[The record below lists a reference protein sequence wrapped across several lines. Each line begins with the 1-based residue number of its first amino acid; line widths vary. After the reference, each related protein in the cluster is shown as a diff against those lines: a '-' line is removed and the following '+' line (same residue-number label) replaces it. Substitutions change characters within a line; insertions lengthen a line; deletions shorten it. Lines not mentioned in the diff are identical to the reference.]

1 MLRVSNLRKLVK
13 PSAPCRE
20 ILVDLLGTEVGAPV
34 SAGLPVDILE
44 GTVVATGAGYDF
56 TNAVL
61 RATVAGSCPE
71 SSELTFS
78 ITGTG
83 PVPTLGVYNGNP
95 AIANISSILVSVIYG
110 AAYAAYRRFG
120 PRPEDTGWALL
131 GAPVTI
137 PAGAPYELKCSI
149 ADNWVGVW
157 LNGTR
162 IAREAVSP
170 KIMKQLYPW
179 RVDVGRDIYSAP
191 YTTYTG
197 HVDSVRLAYGALP
210 DIDVL

>member
-1 MLRVSNLRKLVK
+1 MLRVSHLRKLVK
-13 PSAPCRE
+13 PSPPCRE

-34 SAGLPVDILE
+34 SAGLPADILE

-56 TNAVL
+56 TNAWL
-61 RATVAGSCPE
+61 RVTVAGSCPE

-83 PVPTLGVYNGNP
+83 PVPTLGVYSPGP
-95 AIANISSILVSVIYG
+95 SSIIANIFVSVISET
-110 AAYAAYRRFG
+110 AYAAYRRFG
-120 PRPEDTGWALL
+120 PGPGDHGWALL

-162 IAREAVSP
+162 IARAAVTP
-170 KIMKQLYPW
+170 GILKTPYQWM
-179 RVDVGRDIYSAP
+179 VDVGRDIYSAP
-191 YTTYTG
+191 YATYTG

>member
-34 SAGLPVDILE
+34 SAGLPAYILK
-44 GTVVATGAGYDF
+44 GAVVTTGAGYDF

-61 RATVAGSCPE
+61 RVTVAGSCPE

-83 PVPTLGVYNGNP
+83 PVPTLGVY
-95 AIANISSILVSVIYG
+95 SSAILVSVISET
-110 AAYAAYRRFG
+110 AYAAFRRFG
-120 PRPEDTGWALL
+120 PGHGDAAWALL
-131 GAPVTI
+131 GAPVTTS
-137 PAGAPYELKCSI
+137 AGAPYELKCSI

-162 IAREAVSP
+162 IAREAVNP
-170 KIMKQLYPW
+170 GAMKTPYQW
-179 RVDVGRDIYSAP
+179 IVDVGRDIYSAP
-191 YTTYTG
+191 SATYTG

>member
-1 MLRVSNLRKLVK
+1 MLRISNLRKLVK
-13 PSAPCRE
+13 PSARCRE

-34 SAGLPVDILE
+34 SAGLPADILE

-61 RATVAGSCPE
+61 RVTVAGSCPE

-83 PVPTLGVYNGNP
+83 PVPTLGVYN
-95 AIANISSILVSVIYG
+95 ASLITLSILVSVISG
-110 AAYAAYRRFG
+110 TAYADYRRFG
-120 PRPEDTGWALL
+120 PRPEDTGWALG

-137 PAGAPYELKCSI
+137 SAGAPYELKCSI

-162 IAREAVSP
+162 IARAAVSP
-170 KIMKQLYPW
+170 GDLKTPYPW
-179 RVDVGRDIYSAP
+179 SVEVGRDIYSAP
-191 YTTYTG
+191 YKTYTG

>member
-1 MLRVSNLRKLVK
+1 MLRVSHLRKLVK

-61 RATVAGSCPE
+61 RATVAASCPE

-83 PVPTLGVYNGNP
+83 PVPTLGVSTPNYSAVTN
-95 AIANISSILVSVIYG
+95 ILVSVISET
-110 AAYAAYRRFG
+110 AYAAYRKFG
-120 PRPEDTGWALL
+120 PRPEDNGWALL
-131 GAPVTI
+131 GAPVTS

-170 KIMKQLYPW
+170 GIMKSPNPLT
-179 RVDVGRDIYSAP
+179 VEVGRDIYSAP
-191 YTTYTG
+191 YDTYTG

>member
-1 MLRVSNLRKLVK
+1 MLRVSHLRKLVK
-13 PSAPCRE
+13 PSTPCPE

-61 RATVAGSCPE
+61 RVTSAGSCPKP
-71 SSELTFS
+71 SELTFS

-83 PVPTLGVYNGNP
+83 PVPTLGVYG
-95 AIANISSILVSVIYG
+95 AHLANATILVSVISG
-110 AAYAAYRRFG
+110 AAYAVGSGY
-120 PRPEDTGWALL
+120 GWALS

-137 PAGAPYELKCSI
+137 SAGEPYELKCSI
-149 ADNWVGVW
+149 SDNWVGVW

-162 IAREAVSP
+162 IAREAV
-170 KIMKQLYPW
+170 YPGILKTPNPW
-179 RVDVGRDIYSAP
+179 TVDVGRDIYSVT

>member
-1 MLRVSNLRKLVK
+1 MLRVSHLRKLVK
-13 PSAPCRE
+13 PSPPCRD

-34 SAGLPVDILE
+34 SAGLPADILE

-56 TNAVL
+56 TDAWL
-61 RATVAGSCPE
+61 RVTVAGSCPE

-83 PVPTLGVYNGNP
+83 PVPTLGVHNTHP
-95 AIANISSILVSVIYG
+95 AAVSPILVSVISET
-110 AAYAAYRRFG
+110 AYAAYRKFG
-120 PRPEDTGWALL
+120 PRPEDNGWALL
-131 GAPVTI
+131 FVPVTV
-137 PAGAPYELKCSI
+137 PAGVPYEFKCSI

-162 IAREAVSP
+162 IARADVSP
-170 KIMKQLYPW
+170 GILKTPNPW
-179 RVDVGRDIYSAP
+179 IVDVGRDIYSDP
-191 YTTYTG
+191 YATYTG

>member
-1 MLRVSNLRKLVK
+1 MLRVSHLRKLVK
-13 PSAPCRE
+13 PIAPCLD
-20 ILVDLLGTEVGAPV
+20 ILVDLLGTEVGVPV

-44 GTVVATGAGYDF
+44 GTVVATGSGYDF

-83 PVPTLGVYNGNP
+83 PVPTLGVYPTNSY
-95 AIANISSILVSVIYG
+95 SSQILATSVGG

-120 PRPEDTGWALL
+120 QRPEDTGWAL
-131 GAPVTI
+131 GAPLTI
-137 PAGAPYELKCSI
+137 SAGAPYELKYSI

-162 IAREAVSP
+162 IARGTVSP
-170 KIMKQLYPW
+170 GSMKQPNPW
-179 RVDVGRDIYSAP
+179 IVDVGRDIYSAP
-191 YTTYTG
+191 YDTYTG
-197 HVDSVRLAYGALP
+197 HVDSVSFANGALP

>member
-1 MLRVSNLRKLVK
+1 MLRVSHLRKLVK
-13 PSAPCRE
+13 TSAPCPE

-61 RATVAGSCPE
+61 RARVPWSCQE

-83 PVPTLGVYNGNP
+83 PVPTLGVYNYP
-95 AIANISSILVSVIYG
+95 DSATILVSVISQT
-110 AAYAAYRRFG
+110 AYAAFRPVYG
-120 PRPEDTGWALL
+120 PTPGYAEWALL
-131 GAPVTI
+131 GAPVTV
-137 PAGAPYELKCSI
+137 PAGVPYEFKCSI

-162 IAREAVSP
+162 IARAAVSP
-170 KIMKQLYPW
+170 GALKTPFPW
-179 RVDVGRDIYSAP
+179 TVDVGRDIYSAP
-191 YTTYTG
+191 YATYTG

>member
-1 MLRVSNLRKLVK
+1 MLRVSHLRKLVK
-13 PSAPCRE
+13 PSAPCRD

-83 PVPTLGVYNGNP
+83 PVPTLVVYND
-95 AIANISSILVSVIYG
+95 SSYSGPPNILVSVISET
-110 AAYAAYRRFG
+110 AYAAYVRFG
-120 PRPEDTGWALL
+120 PRPQDTGWTIL
-131 GAPVTI
+131 GAPVTS

-170 KIMKQLYPW
+170 GALKTPYPW
-179 RVDVGRDIYSAP
+179 IVDVGRDIYSAP
-191 YTTYTG
+191 YNTYTG
-197 HVDSVRLAYGALP
+197 HVDSVGLAYGALP

>member
-1 MLRVSNLRKLVK
+1 MLRVSHLRKLVK
-13 PSAPCRE
+13 PRAQCLD

-34 SAGLPVDILE
+34 SAGLPADILK

-56 TNAVL
+56 TNAWL
-61 RATVAGSCPE
+61 RVSVAGSCPE

-83 PVPTLGVYNGNP
+83 PVPTLGVYDDSPVGPN
-95 AIANISSILVSVIYG
+95 ILVSVISGTVYT
-110 AAYAAYRRFG
+110 AYRRI
-120 PRPEDTGWALL
+120 GWA
-131 GAPVTI
+131 GVYVPVTI

-162 IAREAVSP
+162 IARAVVSP
-170 KIMKQLYPW
+170 GILKTPYQWM
-179 RVDVGRDIYSAP
+179 VDVGRDIYSAP
-191 YTTYTG
+191 YATYTG

>member
-1 MLRVSNLRKLVK
+1 MLRVSHLRKLVK
-13 PSAPCRE
+13 PTPCPD

-34 SAGLPVDILE
+34 SAGLPADILE

-61 RATVAGSCPE
+61 RATVAPSCPE

-83 PVPTLGVYNGNP
+83 PVPTLGVYSYETNDL
-95 AIANISSILVSVIYG
+95 NILLTVLSET
-110 AAYAAYRRFG
+110 AYAASA
-120 PRPEDTGWALL
+120 PGWTLMYV
-131 GAPVTI
+131 PVTI

-149 ADNWVGVW
+149 ADTWVGVW

-162 IAREAVSP
+162 IARKAVP
-170 KIMKQLYPW
+170 PGIMKTPYPW
-179 RVDVGRDIYSAP
+179 MVDVGCDIYSAP
-191 YTTYTG
+191 YKTYTG

>member
-1 MLRVSNLRKLVK
+1 MLRVSHLRKLVK

-61 RATVAGSCPE
+61 RVTAPGSCPE
-71 SSELTFS
+71 YSELTFS

-83 PVPTLGVYNGNP
+83 PVPTLGVYNYG
-95 AIANISSILVSVIYG
+95 ILVSVISG
-110 AAYAAYRRFG
+110 AAYAAFRQYG
-120 PRPEDTGWALL
+120 PRPEDVGWALL

-137 PAGAPYELKCSI
+137 SAGAPYELKCSI

-170 KIMKQLYPW
+170 GALKGPYPW
-179 RVDVGRDIYSAP
+179 TVDVGWDMYSAP
-191 YTTYTG
+191 SDTYTG
-197 HVDSVRLAYGALP
+197 HVDSVRLAHGALP

>member
-1 MLRVSNLRKLVK
+1 MLRVSHLRKLVK
-13 PSAPCRE
+13 PSPPCRE

-34 SAGLPVDILE
+34 SRGLPADILE

-61 RATVAGSCPE
+61 RVSVAGSCPE
-71 SSELTFS
+71 SPELTFS

-83 PVPTLGVYNGNP
+83 PVPTLGVDNGGSH
-95 AIANISSILVSVIYG
+95 ALSILVSVISG

-131 GAPVTI
+131 GASVTT
-137 PAGAPYELKCSI
+137 PAGTPYELKCSI

-162 IAREAVSP
+162 IARAAVSP
-170 KIMKQLYPW
+170 GTMKNTYPW
-179 RVDVGRDIYSAP
+179 IVYVGRDIYSAP
-191 YTTYTG
+191 YATYTG
-197 HVDSVRLAYGALP
+197 HIDSVRLAYGALP

>member
-1 MLRVSNLRKLVK
+1 MLRVSHLRKLVK
-13 PSAPCRE
+13 PSPPCRD

-34 SAGLPVDILE
+34 SAGLPADILE

-61 RATVAGSCPE
+61 RITVAGSCPE

-83 PVPTLGVYNGNP
+83 PVPPPSVYVP
-95 AIANISSILVSVIYG
+95 ASGDVYLVAVTGG
-110 AAYAAYRRFG
+110 AAYAAFTTMGLYPF
-120 PRPEDTGWALL
+120 PWWAIKYV
-131 GAPVTI
+131 PVTV
-137 PAGAPYELKCSI
+137 PAGVPYELKCSI

-162 IAREAVSP
+162 IARAAVSP
-170 KIMKQLYPW
+170 GILKTPYPW
-179 RVDVGRDIYSAP
+179 TVDVGRDIYSAP
-191 YTTYTG
+191 YATYTG

>member
-34 SAGLPVDILE
+34 SAGLPADILA

-61 RATVAGSCPE
+61 RVTVAGSCPE

-83 PVPTLGVYNGNP
+83 PVPTLGVYSDSTYN
-95 AIANISSILVSVIYG
+95 SRILVSVISET
-110 AAYAAYRRFG
+110 AYAAFNG
-120 PRPEDTGWALL
+120 MWALL

-162 IAREAVSP
+162 IARAAVSP
-170 KIMKQLYPW
+170 GALKTPYPW
-179 RVDVGRDIYSAP
+179 IVDVGRDIYSAP

-197 HVDSVRLAYGALP
+197 HVDSVSLANGALP

>member
-1 MLRVSNLRKLVK
+1 MLRVSHLRKLVK
-13 PSAPCRE
+13 PSPPCRD

-34 SAGLPVDILE
+34 SAGLPADILE

-56 TNAVL
+56 TNAWL
-61 RATVAGSCPE
+61 RVTAAASCPE

-83 PVPTLGVYNGNP
+83 PIPTLGVHSP
-95 AIANISSILVSVIYG
+95 APIDVSPILLTVLSG
-110 AAYAAYRRFG
+110 AAACAAYRRFG
-120 PRPEDTGWALL
+120 PRPEDHGWALL
-131 GAPVTI
+131 YVPVTV
-137 PAGAPYELKCSI
+137 PAGVPYELKCSI

-162 IAREAVSP
+162 IARAAVSP
-170 KIMKQLYPW
+170 GILKTYYPW
-179 RVDVGRDIYSAP
+179 TVDVGRDIYSAP
-191 YTTYTG
+191 DATYTG

>member
-1 MLRVSNLRKLVK
+1 MLRVSHLRKLVK
-13 PSAPCRE
+13 PSAPCRD

-34 SAGLPVDILE
+34 SAGLPADILE

-56 TNAVL
+56 TNAWL

-83 PVPTLGVYNGNP
+83 PIPTLGVYNSFPGFTM
-95 AIANISSILVSVIYG
+95 ILVSVISG
-110 AAYAAYRRFG
+110 TAYAAYR
-120 PRPEDTGWALL
+120 TGWALF

-137 PAGAPYELKCSI
+137 SAGAPYELKCSI
-149 ADNWVGVW
+149 TDNWVGVW

-170 KIMKQLYPW
+170 GTFRSYYPW
-179 RVDVGRDIYSAP
+179 VVEVGRDIYSDPLA
-191 YTTYTG
+191 TYTG

>member
-1 MLRVSNLRKLVK
+1 MLRVSHLRKLVK
-13 PSAPCRE
+13 PSAPCLD

-34 SAGLPVDILE
+34 SAGLPAEVLE

-56 TNAVL
+56 TNAWL

-83 PVPTLGVYNGNP
+83 PVPTLGVYNVDPTFSGV
-95 AIANISSILVSVIYG
+95 ILVSVISG
-110 AAYAAYRRFG
+110 TAYAVWG
-120 PRPEDTGWALL
+120 HLGWELL
-131 GAPVTI
+131 GAPVTVS
-137 PAGAPYELKCSI
+137 AGAPYELKCSI

-170 KIMKQLYPW
+170 GVMKRPDSW
-179 RVDVGRDIYSAP
+179 IVDVGRDYASAP
-191 YTTYTG
+191 YATYTG

>member
-1 MLRVSNLRKLVK
+1 MLRVSHLRKLVK
-13 PSAPCRE
+13 PSAPCRD

-83 PVPTLGVYNGNP
+83 PVPTLGVYSYETNDL
-95 AIANISSILVSVIYG
+95 NILLTVLSDTAF
-110 AAYAAYRRFG
+110 AATS
-120 PRPEDTGWALL
+120 PGWTLMYV
-131 GAPVTI
+131 PVTI
-137 PAGAPYELKCSI
+137 SAGEPYELKCSI
-149 ADNWVGVW
+149 ADNWVGIW

-162 IAREAVSP
+162 IARAAVFP
-170 KIMKQLYPW
+170 GVMKATKPW
-179 RVDVGRDIYSAP
+179 IVDVGRDIYSAP
-191 YTTYTG
+191 SNTYTG

>member
-1 MLRVSNLRKLVK
+1 MLRVSHLRKLVK

-61 RATVAGSCPE
+61 RAIAPWSCPE

-83 PVPTLGVYNGNP
+83 PVPTLGVYNYD
-95 AIANISSILVSVIYG
+95 ISNISNILVSVISG
-110 AAYAAYRRFG
+110 TAYAAFRPVFG
-120 PRPEDTGWALL
+120 PVVGYAEWALF
-131 GAPVTI
+131 GAPVTV
-137 PAGAPYELKCSI
+137 PAGGPYEFKCSI

-162 IAREAVSP
+162 IARAAVNP
-170 KIMKQLYPW
+170 GALKTYYPW
-179 RVDVGRDIYSAP
+179 MVDVGRDIYSAP
-191 YTTYTG
+191 SATYTG

>member
-1 MLRVSNLRKLVK
+1 MLRVSHLRKLVK
-13 PSAPCRE
+13 PSPPCLE

-34 SAGLPVDILE
+34 SAGLPADILE

-61 RATVAGSCPE
+61 RVTAAGSCPE

-83 PVPTLGVYNGNP
+83 PVPTLGVSNAVNTSVYNK
-95 AIANISSILVSVIYG
+95 ILLTVFSG
-110 AAYAAYRRFG
+110 TAFADFRRFG

-131 GAPVTI
+131 GAPVAVS
-137 PAGAPYELKCSI
+137 AGAPYELKCSI

-162 IAREAVSP
+162 VARAAVSP
-170 KIMKQLYPW
+170 GDLKTPHPW
-179 RVDVGRDIYSAP
+179 IVDIGRDIYSAP
-191 YTTYTG
+191 SHTYTG

>member
-1 MLRVSNLRKLVK
+1 MLRVSHLRKLVK
-13 PSAPCRE
+13 PSPPCRE

-34 SAGLPVDILE
+34 SAGLPADILE

-61 RATVAGSCPE
+61 RVAVAGSCPE

-83 PVPTLGVYNGNP
+83 PVPELHVYSTTTYRRPALAAVAGELTCVVGDVYNWSLCQYLT
-95 AIANISSILVSVIYG
+95 IS
-110 AAYAAYRRFG
+110 
-120 PRPEDTGWALL
+120 E
-131 GAPVTI
+131 
-137 PAGAPYELKCSI
+137 GAPYELKYSI

-170 KIMKQLYPW
+170 GVMKTPHPW
-179 RVDVGRDIYSAP
+179 TVDVGRDIYSAP

>member
-1 MLRVSNLRKLVK
+1 MLRVSHLRKLVK
-13 PSAPCRE
+13 PPPCPD

-34 SAGLPVDILE
+34 SAGLPADILK

-56 TNAVL
+56 TNAAL
-61 RATVAGSCPE
+61 RVAVAGSCPE

-83 PVPTLGVYNGNP
+83 PVPTLGVYN
-95 AIANISSILVSVIYG
+95 AYSILVTVIGG
-110 AAYAAYRRFG
+110 AAYAAGGRYAW
-120 PRPEDTGWALL
+120 WALL

-162 IAREAVSP
+162 IARAAIGP
-170 KIMKQLYPW
+170 RTLKTPGQWM
-179 RVDVGRDIYSAP
+179 VDVGMDKYNAS

>member
-1 MLRVSNLRKLVK
+1 MLRVSHLRKLVK
-13 PSAPCRE
+13 PSPPCRD

-34 SAGLPVDILE
+34 SAGLPADILE

-61 RATVAGSCPE
+61 RMTVAGSCPE

-83 PVPTLGVYNGNP
+83 PVPTLGVHSPSN
-95 AIANISSILVSVIYG
+95 ILVSVISET
-110 AAYAAYRRFG
+110 AYAAFTAPG
-120 PRPEDTGWALL
+120 VWALL
-131 GAPVTI
+131 SAPATV
-137 PAGAPYELKCSI
+137 PAGVPYEFKCSI

-162 IAREAVSP
+162 IARAAVP
-170 KIMKQLYPW
+170 PGALKTPYPW
-179 RVDVGRDIYSAP
+179 VVDVGRDIYSAR
-191 YTTYTG
+191 YATYTG